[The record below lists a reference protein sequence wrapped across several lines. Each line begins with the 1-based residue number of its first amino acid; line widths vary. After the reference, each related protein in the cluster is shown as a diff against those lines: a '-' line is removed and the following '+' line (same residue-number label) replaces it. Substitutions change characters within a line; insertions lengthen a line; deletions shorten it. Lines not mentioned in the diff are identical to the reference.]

1 MAGARGTSGRF
12 RGPPRDGVLFA
23 GGSRLRDDTGDA
35 ARSGDARGDAV
46 GDGARTDGDGERAAG
61 ERARG
66 GGDGRAGLLARRW
79 AADERYGA
87 AASTV
92 LALLREE
99 AHEERAVEAVPDE
112 RAVDASDSGNDRS
125 VAVTERV
132 WRRCCWP

>member
-1 MAGARGTSGRF
+1 M
-12 RGPPRDGVLFA
+12 LFA
-23 GGSRLRDDTGDA
+23 GGSRLRDDTGDD
-35 ARSGDARGDAV
+35 ARSGDARGDV

-79 AADERYGA
+79 AADERYGG

-92 LALLREE
+92 LAFEAELREE
-99 AHEERAVEAVPDE
+99 AQEERAVDEAADE
-112 RAVDASDSGNDRS
+112 RAVSDSGSDRS

>member
-23 GGSRLRDDTGDA
+23 GGSRLRDDTGDD

-79 AADERYGA
+79 VERYGGA

-92 LALLREE
+92 LALLRDE
-99 AHEERAVEAVPDE
+99 AHELRAVEAVPDE
-112 RAVDASDSGNDRS
+112 RAVDASDSGSDRS
-125 VAVTERV
+125 VAVAERV

>member
-1 MAGARGTSGRF
+1 M
-12 RGPPRDGVLFA
+12 LFA
-23 GGSRLRDDTGDA
+23 GGSRLRADTGDD

-79 AADERYGA
+79 VERYGGA

-92 LALLREE
+92 LALLRDE
-99 AHEERAVEAVPDE
+99 AHEERAVDEAVPDE
-112 RAVDASDSGNDRS
+112 RAVSDSGNDRS

>member
-1 MAGARGTSGRF
+1 
-12 RGPPRDGVLFA
+12 LFA
-23 GGSRLRDDTGDA
+23 GGSRLREDTGDA

-46 GDGARTDGDGERAAG
+46 GDGARTGERAAG

-79 AADERYGA
+79 AAVERYGG

-92 LALLREE
+92 LALLRDE

>member
-1 MAGARGTSGRF
+1 
-12 RGPPRDGVLFA
+12 LFA

-46 GDGARTDGDGERAAG
+46 GDGARTEGDGERAAG

-79 AADERYGA
+79 AAVERYGGA

-92 LALLREE
+92 LALLRDE
-99 AHEERAVEAVPDE
+99 AHEDRAVDEAVPDV